1 MTITDDGGGGVR
13 GTEKLPPH
21 FDASVGFLLNKAAQI
36 LLEDFER
43 ELRPFETTAREFG
56 VLRYIDLYGGQSQQR
71 IGASLRIDRSTMVSI
86 VDELER
92 RELVVRVRDPQDR
105 RRYAI
110 SLTDH
115 GRDQVQRRLASIEAQ
130 VSDQFLA
137 GLDVDDRQRLVDI
150 LVELVARAEARG
162 QA

>member
-1 MTITDDGGGGVR
+1 MTITDQEGGDR
-13 GTEKLPPH
+13 GAGKLPPH
-21 FDASVGFLLNKAAQI
+21 FDGSVGFLLNKAAQI

-43 ELRPFETTAREFG
+43 ELRPFEITAREFG
-56 VLRYIDLYGGQSQQR
+56 VLRYIDLHGGHSQQR

-92 RELVVRVRDPQDR
+92 RELVNRVRDPQDR

-110 SLTDH
+110 TLTDR
-115 GRDQVQRRLASIEAQ
+115 GRDQVQRDLARIEAQ
-130 VSDQFLA
+130 VSDRFLA
-137 GLDVDDRQRLVDI
+137 GLDACDRQRLVDI

-162 QA
+162 QG